1 MTQGA
6 PKNTG
11 SATKK
16 DDAKGVEP
24 KPGDETFDLDEY
36 LAKRGFS
43 GRRLMRVGGE
53 WFEFDKAATSE
64 QLISYHK
71 TRAEQG
77 HVEALACLLSD
88 PDRATALDA
97 AFDRQ
102 RQPIPADAQQD
113 YLLSIVNYVLSGD
126 PDLAEKAKADKEKAA
141 QGESSA
147 S

>member
-6 PKNTG
+6 PKNTRT
-11 SATKK
+11 ATKK
-16 DDAKGVEP
+16 AVEP
-24 KPGDETFDLDEY
+24 EPDDETFDLDDY

-71 TRAEQG
+71 TRAEVGQ
-77 HVEALACLLSD
+77 VEALACLLSN
-88 PDRATALDA
+88 PDRAEELSV
-97 AFDRQ
+97 AFERQ
-102 RQPIPADAQQD
+102 RQPIPAEAQQA
-113 YLLSIVNYVLSGD
+113 YLVSIVNYVLSGD
-126 PDLAEKAKADKEKAA
+126 PDLAEKTKAEKEKAE